1 VDKEQNKFTLRR
13 ALKYI
18 AVSISA
24 AIYIVFAVRLFTACD
39 ADITDDVYLDA
50 ERAELFEDL
59 DTDLPIYHFQPIS
72 WTSDDGSVQ
81 IKEVYWIEP
90 FSNLQLTVRH
100 RDDVYTRP
108 DGLYPFD
115 FKLRVESTDDE
126 SAVFEA
132 EVEPRVW
139 KETRY
144 GYTYARLS
152 AEDIV
157 CVDGEKVYYE
167 YETFDEETGLSSIT
181 TDTELK
187 GGTIVYLDIF
197 DLAGEKIYTF
207 EVAGRNIDRTRMRR
221 GSIDVTVVE

>member
-1 VDKEQNKFTLRR
+1 MAEKENKFTVRR
-13 ALKYI
+13 FIKYI

-24 AIYIVFAVRLFTACD
+24 AIYIIFSVRLFTACD
-39 ADITDDVYLDA
+39 ADIADDVYLDR
-50 ERAELFEDL
+50 ERAKQFEDL
-59 DTDLPIYHFQPIS
+59 DADLPVYHFQPVS

-81 IKEVYWIEP
+81 IKNVYWIES

-100 RDDVYTRP
+100 RDEIYSRP

-115 FKLRVESTDDE
+115 FRIRVESTD
-126 SAVFEA
+126 SATEMY
-132 EVEPRVW
+132 EVEVTPSMW

-152 AEDIV
+152 ADDIV
-157 CVDGEKVYYE
+157 CVDGEKVYIE
-167 YETFDEETGLSSIT
+167 YETFDDETGLSSIT

-187 GGTIVYLDIF
+187 GGTVVYLDIL
-197 DLAGEKIYTF
+197 DLSGEKIYTF

-221 GSIDVTVVE
+221 GGIDVNVIK